1 MNTLKRA
8 IKAIIKNKNKYTYIF
23 ISVFI
28 LSNLLIS
35 AIIVEQSSYKMEN
48 LFKERIGS
56 KVIISDYD
64 QTILGN
70 KLDLNNKE
78 RVKEDFDNRVSIYEQ
93 LKKEKDILYSS
104 ITVEGPSLRTEMPN
118 SIQVDGVDQT
128 EFYELF
134 EKQIEITDGRTFTD
148 EELELGSPV
157 IVLNKELTKANF
169 KDTEN
174 LEETFKVGDKI
185 QLYISDGSENR
196 ENYINYEVTVIG
208 LFDPK
213 DNLSDENKWSF
224 YTKMYM
230 PLNTVLKQHEIK
242 NSLNDP
248 NHLNYQNM
256 QMYFKISTVEGM
268 DNLTEK
274 ADSLIKSIHLKV
286 YQSSAELNKVERPL
300 LAIRS
305 LGEKQKLISFVMLIA
320 VLSMITFMILKERRK
335 EIGIYMALGERY
347 YKIILQFLI
356 EFVSVSLL
364 AISLS
369 LYSGVKIGQT
379 ISNEMLQI
387 QIQEDAKSNVNLLNP
402 ENLDLEKM
410 LEIYEFD
417 LNDEIVMTI
426 IGANILVLFISS
438 IVPIIYIVNISP
450 KKILM

>member
-1 MNTLKRA
+1 M
-8 IKAIIKNKNKYTYIF
+8 
-23 ISVFI
+23 
-28 LSNLLIS
+28 
-35 AIIVEQSSYKMEN
+35 
-48 LFKERIGS
+48 
-56 KVIISDYD
+56 
-64 QTILGN
+64 
-70 KLDLNNKE
+70 
-78 RVKEDFDNRVSIYEQ
+78 
-93 LKKEKDILYSS
+93 
-104 ITVEGPSLRTEMPN
+104 
-118 SIQVDGVDQT
+118 
-128 EFYELF
+128 
-134 EKQIEITDGRTFTD
+134 
-148 EELELGSPV
+148 
-157 IVLNKELTKANF
+157 NKELTKANYE
-169 KDTEN
+169 DTDN
-174 LEETFKVGDKI
+174 LEETFKVGDKMH
-185 QLYISDGSENR
+185 LFISDGSENR

-208 LFDPK
+208 LFEPK

-230 PLNTVLKQHEIK
+230 PLDAVMKQHEIK
-242 NSLNDP
+242 KSLKASNY
-248 NHLNYQNM
+248 LNYQNM

-274 ADSLIKSIHLKV
+274 ADSLIKSTHLKV

-305 LGEKQKLISFVMLIA
+305 LGEKQSLISFVMLIV

-347 YKIILQFLI
+347 YKILLQFLI

-369 LYSGVKIGQT
+369 LFSGVKIGQT
-379 ISNEMLQI
+379 ISNEMLEI

-410 LEIYEFD
+410 LEIYEFE
-417 LNDEIVMTI
+417 LNEEIVLKI
-426 IGANILVLFISS
+426 IGVNILVLVISS